1 VEQRLQRCVK
11 GSVSKKGFSQGEI
24 HKTNSDLQSRDIL
37 ALSHTQEDLMPFSR
51 RDFVKTSVLGAV
63 AAGVGTRAQAEDSTT
78 QEHDQHSGSYKR
90 PIIVCAHNGL
100 NYLDDAFAFLKSDGD
115 TLDAALKVVKGP
127 EDDPNDTSVGLG
139 GIPNEEGVVE
149 LDACC
154 MHGPTRRAGS
164 VGAVRNIK
172 NVSLVSKA
180 VMDHTGHVMLVGEGA
195 ERFAVAVGFPREN
208 LLTDHSRKIWLLWK
222 EYHSNEDWWGPGLA
236 SPHWQPP
243 DTKPRNDDK
252 PHSQLWQERYRRL
265 EEHAAELGIAPEL
278 RHDAIHKILFPPTG
292 TIHCSALNEKGEISG
307 CTTTSGL
314 GFKLPGRCGDSPI
327 IGAGCYTDQD
337 IGSAG
342 ATGSGEE
349 NIKVAGA
356 HTIVENMRHGM
367 SPQEAGMD
375 ALKRIVRNYNN
386 DMNKLRFV
394 DMTYY
399 ILRKDG
405 AYAGVS
411 LWEGYEPGKPHK
423 IAVHDGTRRSE
434 KTVAM
439 LKGFSQD
446 FPPDPKVPDDLK
458 KEYLK

>member
-1 VEQRLQRCVK
+1 MTV
-11 GSVSKKGFSQGEI
+11 
-24 HKTNSDLQSRDIL
+24 
-37 ALSHTQEDLMPFSR
+37 SR
-51 RDFVKTSVLGAV
+51 RGF
-63 AAGVGTRAQAEDSTT
+63 VGTALLGSLSVGLFNEKSKGESTQNT
-78 QEHDQHSGSYKR
+78 GTGAGPAKQ
-90 PIIVCAHNGL
+90 PIIICAHNGY
-100 NYLDDAFAFLKSDGD
+100 NYVDDAYAFLAAGGD

-139 GIPNEEGVVE
+139 GLPNEEGVVE

-154 MHGPTRRAGS
+154 MHGPSRRAGS
-164 VGAVRNIK
+164 VGGVRNIK
-172 NVSLVSKA
+172 NVSLVAKA

-222 EYHSNEDWWGPGLA
+222 EYHSTNDWWGPGLDD
-236 SPHWQPP
+236 PHWQAPETTP
-243 DTKPRNDDK
+243 E
-252 PHSQLWQERYRRL
+252 SQLLEDRFRRL
-265 EEHAAELGIAPEL
+265 EDRAADLGIAPEL
-278 RHDAIHKILFPPTG
+278 RREAVYKVLFPPTG
-292 TIHCSALNEKGEISG
+292 TIHCSALNTKGEISG

-314 GFKLPGRCGDSPI
+314 AYKLPGRVGDSPI

-337 IGSAG
+337 VGSAG

-356 HTIVENMRHGM
+356 HSIVENMRHGM

-399 ILRKDG
+399 VLRKDG

-411 LWEGYEPGKPHK
+411 LWESYEASKPHSFT
-423 IAVHDGTRRSE
+423 VHDGTKRSE
-434 KTVAM
+434 DTVA
-439 LKGFSQD
+439 LFKGPSRD
-446 FPPDPKVPDDLK
+446 FPPKVKVPAEVMK
-458 KEYLK
+458 QFQ

>member
-1 VEQRLQRCVK
+1 M
-11 GSVSKKGFSQGEI
+11 
-24 HKTNSDLQSRDIL
+24 T
-37 ALSHTQEDLMPFSR
+37 FSR
-51 RDFVKTSVLGAV
+51 RDFVKTSVLGTV
-63 AAGVGTRAQAEDSTT
+63 AAGVGARAQGDNAKPSPPQPVATDNPP
-78 QEHDQHSGSYKR
+78 QSGSYKR
-90 PIIVCAHNGL
+90 PIIICANNGF
-100 NYLDDAFAFLKSDGD
+100 NYLEDAFAFLKSGGD

-164 VGAVRNIK
+164 VGGVRTIK

-180 VMDHTGHVMLVGEGA
+180 VFVHTGHVMLVGEGA
-195 ERFAVAVGFPREN
+195 ERFAVAVGFPHEN

-222 EYHSNEDWWGPGLA
+222 EFHSNEDWWGPGLA
-236 SPHWQPP
+236 DPRWQAPEL
-243 DTKPRNDDK
+243 KPNDGT
-252 PHSQLWQERYRRL
+252 PQSQLWQERYRRL
-265 EEHAAELGIAPEL
+265 EEHAADLGIAPEL
-278 RHDAIHKILFPPTG
+278 RRDAIHKVLFPPTG

-314 GFKLPGRCGDSPI
+314 AFKLPGRCGDSPI

-337 IGSAG
+337 VGSAG

-356 HTIVENMRHGM
+356 HTIVENMRRGM

-386 DMNKLRFV
+386 DMSKLRFV

-411 LWEGYEPGKPHK
+411 LWEGYQAGKPHK
-423 IAVHDGTRRSE
+423 IALHDGTRRAE
-434 KTVAM
+434 NAVP
-439 LKGFSQD
+439 LFKGWSQD
-446 FPPDPKVPDDLK
+446 FPPEPNIPEDLK